1 VAPEPPSFP
10 EMSPARR
17 RLVIAGLVTAGLL
30 FLGGFVLTGYLWSL
44 SRRFPT
50 APFAQPSRLYATATP
65 LTAGAALSAAGMVAE
80 LEAAGYREAQ
90 EDAQGPLPHGTYR
103 RSGDRVAVQLRRF
116 LTPEGA
122 AGGTAVEVDFR
133 GDRIAAVRAAG
144 QPVRAAAL
152 EPPLLASYYGRKVEE
167 RRPVSLDELPDPVV
181 KAVLAAEDS
190 GFWLHPGISPTGI
203 ARALWRDAK
212 GGEIEQGGSTIT
224 QQLVKNVYLSNR
236 RTLSRKAK
244 EAIIAMALELRFG
257 KRAILEAYL
266 NEIYLGRSGPANL
279 IGLGAAARA
288 WFGKDASELTLAEA
302 ATLAGM
308 IQAPA
313 DTSPVEHPD
322 KAQERRDWVLKRM
335 GELRW
340 ISKQQLQQALAEPLA
355 PHPQTVQ
362 ARPLAPYFADAA
374 EDEAALRFG
383 IKALADRG
391 YRLVST
397 LRFRDQREAEEAVA
411 SGLAEL

>member
-1 VAPEPPSFP
+1 MQSFSYVAPRRAFP

-17 RLVIAGLVTAGLL
+17 RLVIAGLVTAGL
-30 FLGGFVLTGYLWSL
+30 
-44 SRRFPT
+44 P
-50 APFAQPSRLYATATP
+50 APAAT
-65 LTAGAALSAAGMVAE
+65 
-80 LEAAGYREAQ
+80 R
-90 EDAQGPLPHGTYR
+90 
-103 RSGDRVAVQLRRF
+103 
-116 LTPEGA
+116 
-122 AGGTAVEVDFR
+122 
-133 GDRIAAVRAAG
+133 
-144 QPVRAAAL
+144 

-190 GFWLHPGISPTGI
+190 GFWIHPGVSPTGI
-203 ARALWRDAK
+203 ARALWKDAR

-244 EAIIAMALELRFG
+244 EAVIAMALELRFG

-266 NEIYLGRSGPANL
+266 NEIYLGQSGPANL

-308 IQAPA
+308 IHAPA

-340 ISKQQLQQALAEPLA
+340 ISKEQLQQALAEPLA
-355 PHPQTVQ
+355 PQPQPVQ
-362 ARPLAPYFADAA
+362 TRPLAPYFADAA
-374 EDEAALRFG
+374 EAEARERFG
-383 IKALADRG
+383 LKELGSRC
-391 YRLVST
+391 YVLFST
-397 LRFRDQREAEEAVA
+397 LRWRDQRQAEEAVA
-411 SGLAEL
+411 QGLAGLEGGWEKSQRHRKSLQAALISVDPRDGSVLAGVGGGGYGHSQFDRVSQGWRQAGC